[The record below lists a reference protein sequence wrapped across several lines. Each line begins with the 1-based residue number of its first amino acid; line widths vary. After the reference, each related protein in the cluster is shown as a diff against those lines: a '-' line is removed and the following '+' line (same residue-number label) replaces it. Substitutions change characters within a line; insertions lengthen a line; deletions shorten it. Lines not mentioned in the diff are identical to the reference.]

1 MQAPGEARE
10 DIEAEHPDSLVR
22 LRMWQ
27 QVTNMVIMKQR
38 QVAKNQF
45 HGWIYEVRNR
55 CKPPRVRGN
64 RTKRQAFCVHPWYNQ
79 KSSSNGA
86 ATYSHCEDCGART
99 FMGPP
104 RAKAKAKGML
114 ENTPCHCERFDQG
127 KEVAKNKGQRSTG
140 SRTSDSGASAQLI
153 TQAVTLIRKLVEALN
168 IVEALNK
175 FVEAL
180 AGKPGGKD
188 TSTGAMD

>member
-1 MQAPGEARE
+1 MRAPGRSAELSREARE
-10 DIEAEHPDSLVR
+10 DIEAEHPDMAFP

-27 QVTNMVIMKQR
+27 RVSYMVIMKQL

-45 HGWIYEVRNR
+45 HGWIYEIRNGCR
-55 CKPPRVRGN
+55 RPRVRGN
-64 RTKRQAFCVHPWYNQ
+64 RAKREAFCVHPWYKQ
-79 KSSSNGA
+79 IFRSNGA

-99 FMGPP
+99 FIGPP
-104 RAKAKAKGML
+104 RAKAKGML
-114 ENTPCHCERFDQG
+114 ENTPCERFDQD

-153 TQAVTLIRKLVEALN
+153 TQAVTLIRKLVEALH
-168 IVEALNK
+168 K

-180 AGKPGGKD
+180 AEKINK
-188 TSTGAMD
+188 

>member
-10 DIEAEHPDSLVR
+10 DIEAEHPDSLVP
-22 LRMWQ
+22 LMWQ
-27 QVTNMVIMKQR
+27 RVTNMVIMKQR
-38 QVAKNQF
+38 QVAKKQV

-55 CKPPRVRGN
+55 CKPPRVHGN
-64 RTKRQAFCVHPWYNQ
+64 RTKRQQFCVHPWYNQ

-99 FMGPP
+99 FIGPP
-104 RAKAKAKGML
+104 RAKAKGML
-114 ENTPCHCERFDQG
+114 ENTPCERFDQD

-168 IVEALNK
+168 K

-180 AGKPGGKD
+180 AEKINK
-188 TSTGAMD
+188 

>member
-22 LRMWQ
+22 LMWQ

-55 CKPPRVRGN
+55 CKPPRVHGN
-64 RTKRQAFCVHPWYNQ
+64 RTKRQQFCVHPWYNQ

-99 FMGPP
+99 FIGPP
-104 RAKAKAKGML
+104 RAKAKGML
-114 ENTPCHCERFDQG
+114 PCERFDQ
-127 KEVAKNKGQRSTG
+127 VAKNKGQRSTG

-168 IVEALNK
+168 K

-180 AGKPGGKD
+180 AEKINK
-188 TSTGAMD
+188 